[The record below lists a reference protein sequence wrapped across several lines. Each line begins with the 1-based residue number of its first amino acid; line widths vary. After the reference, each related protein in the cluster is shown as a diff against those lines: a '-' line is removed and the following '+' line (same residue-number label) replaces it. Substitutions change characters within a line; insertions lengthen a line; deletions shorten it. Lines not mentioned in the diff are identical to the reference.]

1 MERSKFEASERLST
15 NQQVTSQKVYTRTL
29 IGGSNINMDFVLT
42 VYIYYFL
49 NPRNVLYVYVPYTFH
64 PPGPGFTFYL

>member
-29 IGGSNINMDFVLT
+29 IGGSNINMEFVLT
-42 VYIYYFL
+42 VYIYYL
-49 NPRNVLYVYVPYTFH
+49 CYLYVYVPYTFH